1 MSANKMLEMEIRAA
15 YIFLREKSHTIPS
28 DTLQFMLDASLEK
41 LNSVEYNEVLDPV
54 IKRSFMVSYLGTD
67 DQGQIVKGIEV
78 VAENESRA
86 IEKVLE
92 INCAK
97 EIYGAI
103 EVIA

>member
-1 MSANKMLEMEIRAA
+1 MKVEINIEQRLEWLKKRILINPHEEEYLSFQLKDVAQDAVNQVANN
-15 YIFLREKSHTIPS
+15 F
-28 DTLQFMLDASLEK
+28 
-41 LNSVEYNEVLDPV
+41 VLDPV

-97 EIYGAI
+97 EIYGAA